1 MRKHL
6 PGYRDHAD
14 GRAPSGAQGRGR
26 RLEGGATCPNIVN
39 QNDALWHHGAY
50 AHREDA
56 VHDSPSLSAP
66 ERMQCGYR
74 PGALKHRRDSGRE
87 RPRCSRRNQR
97 SMIKA
102 AITEACGIGGDRN
115 KCGVATKVVLH
126 RTNGSAQADPE
137 RLCQRGHTM
146 ELQRSCHLTEAPLI
160 LADPRTGDAA
170 CWCNPS
176 LYTTATSETELVAAL
191 RTEKRTFDAA
201 GATALWR
208 EKRQHWR
215 GGALQL
221 GECIAGTLCEL
232 HPYRIVRRTYLLRIG
247 RYDRPM
253 TSTNA
258 WTVRTLPLAELP
270 ASEWERLL
278 ATNPTASAF
287 SNRAVHE
294 AWWIGYG
301 AESTDISLAVYDAA
315 GALFAYL
322 PLMLRPDGVRY
333 LGATY
338 HIDYA
343 TVLID
348 LNNVEM
354 ATAATDALVAHLFA
368 DATALDL
375 RRLRRA
381 DRAHALLMSALA
393 ANTTRT
399 ATTTIE
405 EPAPAIDLTNI
416 TTFDGHLERIDK
428 KDRHEI
434 RRKVRR
440 GEGAGVTISAKPHAV
455 DDLAEFIK
463 LHRARWGHHGLFT
476 EDEKGVRDE
485 AFMRELFERAPK
497 ELITIIVA
505 RNLEFGAFAAG
516 LFLRDATGLRYWN
529 AGGELAARSLSP
541 GILLFAH
548 GLQMAIAER
557 KQTFDFLRG
566 NESYK
571 YEVGAADVDVLMVT
585 VPAA

>member
-1 MRKHL
+1 
-6 PGYRDHAD
+6 
-14 GRAPSGAQGRGR
+14 
-26 RLEGGATCPNIVN
+26 
-39 QNDALWHHGAY
+39 
-50 AHREDA
+50 
-56 VHDSPSLSAP
+56 
-66 ERMQCGYR
+66 
-74 PGALKHRRDSGRE
+74 
-87 RPRCSRRNQR
+87 
-97 SMIKA
+97 
-102 AITEACGIGGDRN
+102 
-115 KCGVATKVVLH
+115 
-126 RTNGSAQADPE
+126 
-137 RLCQRGHTM
+137 
-146 ELQRSCHLTEAPLI
+146 
-160 LADPRTGDAA
+160 
-170 CWCNPS
+170 
-176 LYTTATSETELVAAL
+176 
-191 RTEKRTFDAA
+191 
-201 GATALWR
+201 
-208 EKRQHWR
+208 
-215 GGALQL
+215 
-221 GECIAGTLCEL
+221 
-232 HPYRIVRRTYLLRIG
+232 
-247 RYDRPM
+247 M
-253 TSTNA
+253 TSTTA

-270 ASEWERLL
+270 AAEWERLL
-278 ATNPTASAF
+278 ATNLSASAF
-287 SNRAVHE
+287 SHRAVHE

-301 AESTDISLAVYDAA
+301 TEATDISLAVYDAS
-315 GALFAYL
+315 GALYAYL

-348 LNNVEM
+348 LSNTER
-354 ATAATDALVAHLFA
+354 ATAAIDALVSHLFA
-368 DATALDL
+368 DASALDL

-381 DRAHALLMSALA
+381 DRAHEMLMSALA
-393 ANTTRT
+393 VNSART

-405 EPAPAIDLTNI
+405 EPAPSIDLTSI
-416 TTFDGHLERIDK
+416 TTFDEHLERIDK

-440 GEGAGVTISAKPHAV
+440 GEGAGVTISAKAHAV

-485 AFMRELFERAPK
+485 TFMRELFARAP
-497 ELITIIVA
+497 EGLITIIVA

-516 LFLRDATGLRYWN
+516 LFLRDTTGIRYWN

-571 YEVGAADVDVLMVT
+571 YEVGATDVDVLMVM

>member
-1 MRKHL
+1 VEFQR
-6 PGYRDHAD
+6 AD
-14 GRAPSGAQGRGR
+14 
-26 RLEGGATCPNIVN
+26 
-39 QNDALWHHGAY
+39 D
-50 AHREDA
+50 
-56 VHDSPSLSAP
+56 LS
-66 ERMQCGYR
+66 ETT
-74 PGALKHRRDSGRE
+74 L
-87 RPRCSRRNQR
+87 
-97 SMIKA
+97 I
-102 AITEACGIGGDRN
+102 
-115 KCGVATKVVLH
+115 
-126 RTNGSAQADPE
+126 RT
-137 RLCQRGHTM
+137 
-146 ELQRSCHLTEAPLI
+146 
-160 LADPRTGDAA
+160 DPRARDAPTWRRTMLNA
-170 CWCNPS
+170 SRIREAKLC
-176 LYTTATSETELVAAL
+176 ATRVAEECPLNAAGTAAL
-191 RTEKRTFDAA
+191 RSKE
-201 GATALWR
+201 
-208 EKRQHWR
+208 RQHR
-215 GGALQL
+215 SGRPLQL
-221 GECIAGTLCEL
+221 GESIAGTLGDL
-232 HPYRIVRRTYLLRIG
+232 HPRTIVRHTYHLRIG
-247 RYDRPM
+247 RYDTPM
-253 TSTNA
+253 TSTSA

-301 AESTDISLAVYDAA
+301 AEATDVSIAAFDAD
-315 GALFAYL
+315 GALCAYL

-348 LNNVEM
+348 LTDAAR
-354 ATAATDALVAHLFA
+354 ATAASDALVAHLVA
-368 DATALDL
+368 DPSPLDL

-393 ANTTRT
+393 TNTTRV
-399 ATTTIE
+399 ATLAVE

-440 GEGAGVTISAKPHAV
+440 GEGAGVTISSKQHAV

-476 EDEKGVRDE
+476 DDEKGARDE
-485 AFMRELFERAPK
+485 TFMRELFARAPAD
-497 ELITIIVA
+497 LITIIVA
-505 RNLEFGAFAAG
+505 RNVEFGAFAAG
-516 LFLRDATGLRYWN
+516 LFLRDTTSLRYWN

-548 GLQMAIAER
+548 GLQMAITEG
-557 KQTFDFLRG
+557 KQVFDFLRG

-571 YEVGAADVDVLMVT
+571 YEVGATDVDVLMIT

>member
-1 MRKHL
+1 
-6 PGYRDHAD
+6 
-14 GRAPSGAQGRGR
+14 
-26 RLEGGATCPNIVN
+26 
-39 QNDALWHHGAY
+39 
-50 AHREDA
+50 
-56 VHDSPSLSAP
+56 
-66 ERMQCGYR
+66 
-74 PGALKHRRDSGRE
+74 
-87 RPRCSRRNQR
+87 
-97 SMIKA
+97 
-102 AITEACGIGGDRN
+102 
-115 KCGVATKVVLH
+115 
-126 RTNGSAQADPE
+126 
-137 RLCQRGHTM
+137 
-146 ELQRSCHLTEAPLI
+146 
-160 LADPRTGDAA
+160 
-170 CWCNPS
+170 
-176 LYTTATSETELVAAL
+176 
-191 RTEKRTFDAA
+191 
-201 GATALWR
+201 
-208 EKRQHWR
+208 
-215 GGALQL
+215 
-221 GECIAGTLCEL
+221 
-232 HPYRIVRRTYLLRIG
+232 
-247 RYDRPM
+247 M
-253 TSTNA
+253 TSSTA

-270 ASEWERLL
+270 AGEWERLL
-278 ATNPTASAF
+278 ATNETASAF

-301 AESTDISLAVYDAA
+301 AETTDISLAVYDAA
-315 GALFAYL
+315 GVLFAYL

-333 LGATY
+333 MGATY

-343 TVLID
+343 TVLLD
-348 LNNVEM
+348 LTSAEITSVV
-354 ATAATDALVAHLFA
+354 DALVGHLYA
-368 DATALDL
+368 DPATLDL

-399 ATTTIE
+399 ATTTVE

-416 TTFDGHLERIDK
+416 TTFDEHLERIDK

-440 GEGAGVTISAKPHAV
+440 GEGAGVTITAKQHAV

-476 EDEKGVRDE
+476 DDEKGARDE
-485 AFMRELFERAPK
+485 AFMRELFARAPK
-497 ELITIIVA
+497 DLITIAVA

-548 GLQMAIAER
+548 GLQMAIAEQ

-566 NESYK
+566 NEGYK

>member
-1 MRKHL
+1 MELKR
-6 PGYRDHAD
+6 
-14 GRAPSGAQGRGR
+14 
-26 RLEGGATCPNIVN
+26 
-39 QNDALWHHGAY
+39 
-50 AHREDA
+50 AHRLAEAALVRTDPCA
-56 VHDSPSLSAP
+56 SSTTEWRSTHLHTAIT
-66 ERMQCGYR
+66 RKAKLIAAL
-74 PGALKHRRDSGRE
+74 GAEE
-87 RPRCSRRNQR
+87 RP
-97 SMIKA
+97 
-102 AITEACGIGGDRN
+102 
-115 KCGVATKVVLH
+115 
-126 RTNGSAQADPE
+126 
-137 RLCQRGHTM
+137 
-146 ELQRSCHLTEAPLI
+146 
-160 LADPRTGDAA
+160 
-170 CWCNPS
+170 
-176 LYTTATSETELVAAL
+176 
-191 RTEKRTFDAA
+191 FDAA
-201 GATALWR
+201 GAAALR
-208 EKRQHWR
+208 GEKCQH
-215 GGALQL
+215 GCSGALQL
-221 GECIAGTLCEL
+221 GQCIAGTLGEL
-232 HPYRIVRRTYLLRIG
+232 HPRRIVRRTYPLRIG

-253 TSTNA
+253 TSTTA
-258 WTVRTLPLAELP
+258 WTIRTLPLAELP

-301 AESTDISLAVYDAA
+301 AEATDGSLAVYDAT
-315 GALFAYL
+315 GALHAYL
-322 PLMLRPDGVRY
+322 PLMLRQDGVRY

-348 LNNVEM
+348 LNSPES
-354 ATAATDALVAHLFA
+354 TAAVDALVTHLFA
-368 DATALDL
+368 DTSALDL

-381 DRAHALLMSALA
+381 DRAHELLISALTKNSARA
-393 ANTTRT
+393 ATL
-399 ATTTIE
+399 AVE

-416 TTFDGHLERIDK
+416 TTFDEHLERIDK

-440 GEGAGVTISAKPHAV
+440 GEGAGVTISNKSHPV

-476 EDEKGVRDE
+476 DDEKGARDE
-485 AFMRELFERAPK
+485 TFMRELFARAP
-497 ELITIIVA
+497 EDLITIIVA

-548 GLQMAIAER
+548 GLQMAITER

-571 YEVGAADVDVLMVT
+571 YEVGATDVDVLMIT